1 MSLTPPHCDAR
12 SVSLTADRPSTS
24 ERVRPERGRTQ
35 RLRSGLR
42 GLLDAAVTP
51 LTVDDV
57 LDHFAPLRPAAT
69 GLRGRIVSVEPETA
83 DAATIVIKPG
93 RDWAGHIPGQYV
105 RVGVDVD
112 GVRLWRTYS
121 LTHGPRPD
129 GHLSITVKAIP
140 DGRVSQHLVRSARA
154 GQMLQ
159 LAQAE
164 GDFVLPQPRPGHRIP
179 LLLLTAGSGITPV
192 IGMLR
197 NLFSRSDAAAM
208 GEAYDIVLVHSAM
221 SRDEVIFGAELR
233 AHAAAGRLRLVER
246 HTDTD
251 GLLTT
256 DDLLAEV
263 PDLDERLAY
272 ACGPAGLLDTLE
284 AFYAERRLT
293 LHTERFRP
301 TVIAGDAEGG
311 TVTFSGS
318 STSSGERAIE
328 AEGDVPLLDAAES
341 AGVLMPSGCR
351 MGICMGCV
359 LPLTSG
365 AVRDLRNGEIT
376 VAVPGETD
384 PAGVPIQTCITAAAG
399 ECRIDH

>member
-1 MSLTPPHCDAR
+1 MSTTTAPSPAAAR
-12 SVSLTADRPSTS
+12 T
-24 ERVRPERGRTQ
+24 G

-42 GLLDAAVTP
+42 AVLDAAVTP
-51 LTVDDV
+51 LSVDDI
-57 LDHFAPLRPAAT
+57 LDHFAPLRPGAAA
-69 GLRGRIVSVEPETA
+69 GLHGRIVAVEQETA
-83 DAATIVIKPG
+83 DAATLVIKPG

-129 GHLSITVKAIP
+129 GHISITVKAIP
-140 DGRVSQHLVRSARA
+140 GGAVSTHLVRDARP
-154 GQMLQ
+154 GQLLQ

-164 GDFVLPQPRPGHRIP
+164 GDFVLVPPVPGRRQR
-179 LLLLTAGSGITPV
+179 LLLVTAGSGITPV

-197 NLFSRSDAAAM
+197 NLYSRNEEAARA
-208 GEAYDIVLVHSAM
+208 AYDIVLVHSAM

-233 AHAAAGRLRLVER
+233 AHADAGRLRLIER

-256 DDLLAEV
+256 ADLEAQV
-263 PDLDERLAY
+263 PDLAERTAY

-284 AFYAERRLT
+284 AYYAERRLT

-301 TVIAGDAEGG
+301 TVVDVAAEGG
-311 TVTFSGS
+311 TLTFAGASATTVETDG
-318 STSSGERAIE
+318 T
-328 AEGDVPLLDAAES
+328 VPILDAAES

-359 LPLTSG
+359 LPLKSG
-365 AVRDLRNGEIT
+365 AVRDLRNGELT
-376 VAVPGETD
+376 VAVPGETHPD
-384 PAGVPIQTCITAAAG
+384 GVKIQTCISAAAG
-399 ECRIDH
+399 DCTLDH